1 MNNDSNPC
9 EQLLRQ
15 EFKQRLKGLMT
26 HRQLRQAMLH
36 ATDITQLKQL
46 VALTKEIEDDGT

>member
-1 MNNDSNPC
+1 MNNDRNPS
-9 EQLLRQ
+9 EQLLKQ
-15 EFKQRLKGLMT
+15 EFKQKLKGQMT

-46 VALTKEIEDDGT
+46 VALTKELENE